1 LHTNASFLDGDA
13 ASSFS
18 HGQTRPEPGHS
29 ARSGRE
35 IGQSGGSTTGED
47 DTVAEDRRFQILAIG
62 TFHEAGLSL
71 LRNAPDIAL
80 TVVSPDDRAAVEA
93 ALPRMDAVSV
103 RNFPLDADILSK
115 AGRLSVVAK
124 HGIGTD
130 NIALDHLTARG
141 IPVAIA
147 TGSNDRSVAEW
158 TIMAIMALAKRA
170 LTMDGWTRRGDWHR
184 RLDNS
189 AMDVAERTLLIV
201 GFGRIGR
208 RVAAMARALDMR
220 VLAYDAMAIADAGPA
235 DRIVGSLEEG
245 LREADFVS
253 LHVPATPRTLG
264 LLGAAA
270 FEAMKPGAYL
280 VNAAR
285 GGVVDEAA
293 LAATLDAGHL
303 AGAALDVLA
312 QEPPSPDHPL
322 LKHPKVLLSP
332 HAAALTEEG
341 AIRMATMTAENLL
354 AAKSGSLDPRHVVNA
369 EVLRAS

>member
-1 LHTNASFLDGDA
+1 M
-13 ASSFS
+13 
-18 HGQTRPEPGHS
+18 
-29 ARSGRE
+29 
-35 IGQSGGSTTGED
+35 
-47 DTVAEDRRFQILAIG
+47 AEDGRFQILAIG
-62 TFHEAGLSL
+62 TFHETGLSL
-71 LRNAPDIAL
+71 LRDAPDIAL

-93 ALPRMDAVSV
+93 ALPCMDAVSV
-103 RNFPLDADILSK
+103 RNFPLDAAILSR

-170 LTMDGWTRRGDWHR
+170 LTMDSWARRGDWHR

-189 AMDVAERTLLIV
+189 AMDVAERSLLIV

-235 DRIVGSLEEG
+235 HRIVGSLEEG

-264 LLGAAA
+264 MLGAAA

-280 VNAAR
+280 INAAR

-293 LAATLDAGHL
+293 MAATLDAGHL

-322 LKHPKVLLSP
+322 LSHPKVLLSP

-354 AAKSGSLDPRHVVNA
+354 AAKSGCLEPRHVVNA
-369 EVLRAS
+369 SVLRAT